1 MLRKDI
7 NFNAF
12 MMLIKI
18 TAIGDQNDW
27 FFISDQFC
35 PADVCQDVN
44 SQDFEV
50 IFSSVS
56 AL

>member
-1 MLRKDI
+1 
-7 NFNAF
+7 

-35 PADVCQDVN
+35 PADVCQDIN